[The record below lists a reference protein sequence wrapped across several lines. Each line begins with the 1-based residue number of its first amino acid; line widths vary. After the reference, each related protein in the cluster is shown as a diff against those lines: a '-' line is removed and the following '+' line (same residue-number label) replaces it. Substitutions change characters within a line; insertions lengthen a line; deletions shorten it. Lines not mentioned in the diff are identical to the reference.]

1 MKKGTLYLI
10 PTPISGSDLSS
21 SLLAKDKKIVE
32 NLDIFVVETA
42 KTARAHLGT
51 INLKKRIQDI
61 QMTELNEHTRNYQI
75 ADMIIPL
82 LQGHNVGL
90 MSDAGTP
97 TVADPGYKLVQ
108 EAQKR
113 GIDIIPFVGPSSII
127 LALMASGLNGQD
139 FAFNGYL
146 PKDNNELR
154 KKIRSLELY
163 AKGTGQTQIFM
174 ETPYRNQKIF
184 NILISIC
191 ESNTYLCIAQNITG
205 KDEFIRT
212 KSIGAWKEE
221 KTKLVNSPCLF
232 LLNKI

>member
-10 PTPISGSDLSS
+10 PTPISGTDLSS
-21 SLLAKDKKIVE
+21 NLLQKDRKIVE
-32 NLDIFVVETA
+32 ELDIFIVETA
-42 KTARAHLGT
+42 KIARAHLGT
-51 INLKKRIQDI
+51 LNLKKRIQDI

-75 ADMIIPL
+75 ADMTIPL
-82 LQGHNVGL
+82 LQGHDVGL
-90 MSDAGTP
+90 MSDAGAP
-97 TVADPGYKLVQ
+97 TVADPGYKLVL
-108 EAQKR
+108 EAQKKE
-113 GIDIIPFVGPSSII
+113 IDVVPLVGPSSII

-146 PKDNNELR
+146 PKENNELR

-174 ETPYRNQKIF
+174 EAPYRNQKIF
-184 NILISIC
+184 SILISIC

-205 KDEFIRT
+205 EDEFIKT
-212 KSIGAWKEE
+212 KSIGEWKEE
-221 KTKLVNSPCLF
+221 KIELTDSPCLF

>member
-10 PTPISGSDLSS
+10 PTPISGTDLSS
-21 SLLAKDKKIVE
+21 NLLQKDRKIVE
-32 NLDIFVVETA
+32 ELDIFIVETA
-42 KTARAHLGT
+42 KIARAHLGT
-51 INLKKRIQDI
+51 LNLKKRIQDI

-75 ADMIIPL
+75 ADMTIPL
-82 LQGHNVGL
+82 LQGHDVGL
-90 MSDAGTP
+90 MSDAGAP
-97 TVADPGYKLVQ
+97 TVADPGYKLVL
-108 EAQKR
+108 EAQKKE
-113 GIDIIPFVGPSSII
+113 IDVVPLVGQSYII

-146 PKDNNELR
+146 PKENNELR

-174 ETPYRNQKIF
+174 EAPYRNQKIF
-184 NILISIC
+184 SILISIC

-205 KDEFIRT
+205 EDEFIKT
-212 KSIGAWKEE
+212 KSIGEWKEE
-221 KTKLVNSPCLF
+221 KIELTDSPCLF